1 MRSRIRFDIWDR
13 DKNKRG
19 SAMSPD
25 RLSLFSLFLA
35 LAVITPAAAEPPS
48 YSKQV
53 RPFFSRYCL
62 ECHNAKEGE
71 GGLNLE
77 SYAALLEGGKKGPVL
92 VAGKADDSSIVGMV
106 EGKVKPFMPP
116 KKASRRPTA
125 EEAAVLR
132 AWINAGA
139 KDDGGTTVV
148 VLPEIKPRVMVAAPV
163 AALAYR
169 PDGKLLAAS
178 GWREVELIDPNTGD
192 VVGKLPG
199 QTGDV
204 TALAFSRDG
213 LQLAVAS
220 GSPGTTG
227 EVRLYKTAAGALP
240 AGSPA
245 QTIAA
250 HKDVIL
256 DVAFSPDGKALATC
270 GYDRL
275 IKLWNTETGQ
285 LLREL
290 KDHSDAVYAVTFS
303 PDGALLAS
311 GSADRAVK
319 VWQVADG
326 KRLYT
331 LSDSTDWVYSVAWS
345 PDGRRLAAG
354 GVDKSLRVWEVSA
367 QGGRLVN
374 SVFAHEGS
382 VIRVA
387 WSADGKTLYS
397 VSEDRVAKAWDAGRM
412 VERIVYAKQPEAP
425 LALAVRPDQKQLAV
439 GRYDGVLVLLDEA
452 TGKTQSQPLP
462 AKPKPPVL
470 NKATPASAVRGQ
482 TVRIKLEGQNL
493 DGATEATTNLP
504 GVKAVIAAGGA
515 PSAIDVDVAIAADAA
530 PGQCQLTVK
539 TPAGA
544 SVPFSFIVDRF
555 NPIIEV
561 EPNDSPRTGQK
572 ISLPATV
579 IGAAGRAGDVDY
591 YRFEAKAGQEVGVQ
605 LLTAAIGSKLEPI
618 LELTDPDDRVVAESA
633 KGLLGYTCPVAG
645 VYAVGV
651 HDRDYRG
658 DGSMFYR
665 LNIGNIP
672 VVTGVFPL
680 GVQRGADADIQVE
693 GVHLGPM
700 RTVHIKTPA
709 AAALGSRLPVP
720 LTTPNGPPL
729 GDLSVLVGE
738 FPEATPAAG
747 VVELPVPS
755 TANGRIDK
763 PGATTTYRFKA
774 KKGQTLFLEINARRL
789 GSPLDSTIEIL
800 DAAGMPLPR
809 ATLRCLS
816 KTYIMFRDHDS
827 AGAGIRIENW
837 NDLAVNDYLLV
848 GEELMRINQLP
859 KNPDDDCQFFA
870 RDGQRLGYLGT
881 TPTHHPLGEVMYKV
895 ALHPP
900 GAQFA
905 PNGLPVVTL
914 YYRNDDGGP
923 GFGKDSRLV
932 FDAPA
937 DGDYQVRVGDS
948 RGQGGPL
955 YAYRLTIRS
964 PRPSFNVSFSPTAP
978 TVTKGGAVPMTA
990 TADRID
996 DYEGPIEVHLDN
1008 LPPGF
1013 NAPPT
1018 TIPAGENS
1026 TVFAV
1031 YAEPTAT
1038 VPPGA
1043 APLKLT
1049 AHATINGQD
1058 VAREAAGALPKV
1070 TEPGD
1075 IVTTTEQ
1082 SEVTVAPGGDVRVT
1096 ATVQRRNGFAGRI
1109 PLEVLGLPH
1118 GVRVLDVGLNGILIT
1133 EKETTRTFV
1142 IHAEPWVEPMTHPFV
1157 VAAKQEGKNVE
1168 FAA

>member
-1 MRSRIRFDIWDR
+1 MCS
-13 DKNKRG
+13 NLG
-19 SAMSPD
+19 MPALLVLLLASA
-25 RLSLFSLFLA
+25 
-35 LAVITPAAAEPPS
+35 PASAAETPS
-48 YSKQV
+48 YSKQI

-62 ECHNAKEGE
+62 ECHSAKEGE

-77 SYAALLEGGKKGPVL
+77 SYAAMLEGGKHGPVF
-92 VAGKADDSSIVGMV
+92 VAGKADESRIVGMV
-106 EGKVKPFMPP
+106 EGKIKPFMPP
-116 KKASRRPTA
+116 KKASRRPSP

-132 AWINAGA
+132 AWITAGA
-139 KDDGGTTVV
+139 KDDGGAAVV
-148 VLPEIKPRVMVAAPV
+148 VLPEIKPRVIVAAPV
-163 AALAYR
+163 AALTYR

-192 VVGKLPG
+192 VVGKLSG

-220 GSPGTTG
+220 GSPGAAG
-227 EVRLYKTAAGALP
+227 EVRLYKTAAGAMP
-240 AGSPA
+240 AGAPV
-245 QTIAA
+245 QTIPA
-250 HKDVIL
+250 HKDIIL
-256 DVAFSPDGKALATC
+256 DAVFSPDGKTLATC

-311 GSADRAVK
+311 GSADRAIK
-319 VWQVADG
+319 VWEVADG

-345 PDGRRLAAG
+345 PDGHHLAAG
-354 GVDKSLRVWEVSA
+354 GVDKSLRVWDVSA
-367 QGGRLVN
+367 REGRLVN
-374 SVFAHEGS
+374 SVFAHEGPI
-382 VIRVA
+382 VRVA
-387 WSADGKTLYS
+387 WSTDGKTLYS
-397 VSEDRVAKAWDAGRM
+397 VSEDRIAKAWDAGRM

-425 LALAVRPDQKQLAV
+425 LALAVRSDQKQLAV

-452 TGKTQSQPLP
+452 TGKTQNQPLP
-462 AKPKPPVL
+462 AKPKPPLL
-470 NKATPASAVRGQ
+470 NKATPASAARGQ
-482 TVRIKLEGQNL
+482 SVRVKLEGQNL
-493 DGATEATTNLP
+493 DGATEATTNLA
-504 GVKAVIAAGGA
+504 GVKAVLAAGGTTIA
-515 PSAIDVDVAIAADAA
+515 LDVDLIIAADAA
-530 PGQCQLTVK
+530 PGQHQLTVK

-544 SVPFSFIVDRF
+544 SAPFSFIVDRF
-555 NPIIEV
+555 NPIMEA
-561 EPNDSPRTGQK
+561 EPNDSPRTGQM
-572 ISLPATV
+572 IHLPATV

-605 LLTAAIGSKLEPI
+605 LLTAAVGSKLEPI
-618 LELTDPDDRVVAESA
+618 LELTDPDDRIVAESTN
-633 KGLLGYTCPVAG
+633 GLLGYTCPVAG

-665 LNIGNIP
+665 LSIGDIP

-680 GVQRGADADIQVE
+680 GLQRGSEAEVLVE

-700 RTVHIKTPA
+700 RTVHVKAPA
-709 AAALGSRLPVP
+709 GAALGSRLPLP
-720 LTTPNGPPL
+720 LTTPNGALL

-738 FPEATPAAG
+738 FPETTPATGA
-747 VVELPVPS
+747 VELPVPF

-763 PGATTTYRFKA
+763 PGASTTYRFKA
-774 KKGQTLFLEINARRL
+774 KKGQTLFLEINAHRL

-800 DAAGMPLPR
+800 DSAGLPLPR
-809 ATLRCLS
+809 ATLRSLS
-816 KTYIMFRDHDS
+816 KTFIMFRDHDS
-827 AGAGIRIENW
+827 ASPGIRIENW

-859 KNPDDDCQFFA
+859 KGPDDDCQFFT
-870 RDGQRLGYLGT
+870 RGGQRLGYLGT
-881 TPTHHPLGEVMYKV
+881 TPTHHPLGETMYKV
-895 ALHPP
+895 ALHPA

-914 YYRNDDGGP
+914 TYRNDDGGP

-937 DGDYQVRVGDS
+937 DGQYQVRVGDS

-955 YAYRLTIRS
+955 YAYRLTIRT

-978 TVTKGGAVPMTA
+978 IVTKGGAAPVTA

-996 DYEGPIEVHLDN
+996 DFDGPIEVRLDN

-1013 NAPPT
+1013 SAPPT
-1018 TIPAGENS
+1018 TIPASENS
-1026 TVFAV
+1026 TVFAI

-1038 VPPGA
+1038 VPAGTV
-1043 APLKLT
+1043 PLKLI

-1058 VAREAAGALPKV
+1058 VAREAAGALPKL
-1070 TEPGD
+1070 TDPGD

-1082 SEVTVAPGGDVRVT
+1082 AEVTVAPGGDVRVT
-1096 ATVQRRNGFAGRI
+1096 AKVQRRNGFAGRI
-1109 PLEVLGLPH
+1109 PVEVQGLPH

-1168 FAA
+1168 YAAKSVLLRVKK

>member
-1 MRSRIRFDIWDR
+1 M
-13 DKNKRG
+13 KLL
-19 SAMSPD
+19 P
-25 RLSLFSLFLA
+25 LP
-35 LAVITPAAAEPPS
+35 AVILVVTVSTAIAEPPS
-48 YSKQV
+48 YSKQI

-77 SYAALLEGGKKGPVL
+77 SYAAMLEGGKHGPVF
-92 VAGKADDSSIVGMV
+92 VAGKADASRIVGMV

-116 KKASRRPTA
+116 KKASRRPSP
-125 EEAAVLR
+125 EEVAVIR
-132 AWINAGA
+132 AWIDAGA
-139 KDDGGTTVV
+139 KDDGGAAVI
-148 VLPEIKPRVMVAAPV
+148 VLPDIKPRAIVAAPV

-178 GWREVELIDPNTGD
+178 GWREVELIDPTTGD

-213 LQLAVAS
+213 LRLAVAS
-220 GSPGTTG
+220 GSPGTAG
-227 EVRLYKTAAGALP
+227 EVRLYKAAAGAMP
-240 AGSPA
+240 AGPPV

-250 HKDVIL
+250 HNDVIL
-256 DVAFSPDGKALATC
+256 DAVFSPDGTTLATC

-275 IKLWNTETGQ
+275 IKLWNTQTGQ

-319 VWQVADG
+319 VWEVADG

-345 PDGRRLAAG
+345 PDGHRLAAG
-354 GVDKSLRVWEVSA
+354 GVDKSLRVWEVS
-367 QGGRLVN
+367 GREGRLAN
-374 SVFAHEGS
+374 AVFAHEGPI
-382 VIRVA
+382 VRVA
-387 WSADGKTLYS
+387 WSTDGKTLYS
-397 VSEDRVAKAWDAGRM
+397 VSEDRIAKAWDAGRM
-412 VERIVYAKQPEAP
+412 VERVVYAKQPEAP
-425 LALAVRPDQKQLAV
+425 LALAVRSDQKQLAV

-452 TGKTQSQPLP
+452 TGKVQSQPLP

-470 NKATPASAVRGQ
+470 NKATPASGVRGQ
-482 TVRIKLEGQNL
+482 TIRIKLEGQNL
-493 DGATEATTNLP
+493 DGATEAITNLP
-504 GVKAVIAAGGA
+504 GVKAVIAPGGTA
-515 PSAIDVDVAIAADAA
+515 NAIDVNVTIAADAA
-530 PGQCQLTVK
+530 PGQHQLTVK

-544 SVPFSFIVDRF
+544 SAPLSFIVDRF
-555 NPIIEV
+555 NPIMEA

-605 LLTAAIGSKLEPI
+605 LLTAAVGSKLEPI

-633 KGLLGYTCPVAG
+633 KGLLGYTCPAAG

-665 LNIGNIP
+665 LNIGDIP

-680 GVQRGADADIQVE
+680 GVQRGAEADVQVE

-700 RTVHIKTPA
+700 RTVHVKAPTT
-709 AAALGSRLPVP
+709 AALGSRLPVP
-720 LTTPNGPPL
+720 LITPKGPPL

-738 FPEATPAAG
+738 FPETKPATAI
-747 VVELPVPS
+747 VELPVPS

-774 KKGQTLFLEINARRL
+774 KKGQILFLEINARRL

-800 DAAGMPLPR
+800 DSANMPLPR

-816 KTYIMFRDHDS
+816 KTYVMFRDHDS
-827 AGAGIRIENW
+827 ASPGIRIENW

-859 KNPDDDCQFFA
+859 KGPDDDCQFFTRA
-870 RDGQRLGYLGT
+870 GQRLGYLGT
-881 TPTHHPLGEVMYKV
+881 TPTHHPLGETMYKV
-895 ALHPP
+895 AIHPP

-914 YYRNDDGGP
+914 TYRNDDGGP

-937 DGDYQVRVGDS
+937 DGEYQVRVGDS

-955 YAYRLTIRS
+955 YAFRLTIRT
-964 PRPSFNVSFSPTAP
+964 PRPNFNIAFNPTAP
-978 TVTKGGAVPMTA
+978 TVTKGGAAPITA

-996 DYEGPIEVHLDN
+996 DYDGPIEVHLDN

-1013 NAPPT
+1013 SAPST

-1026 TVFAV
+1026 TVFALF
-1031 YAEPTAT
+1031 ADPMATA
-1038 VPPGA
+1038 PAGA
-1043 APLKLT
+1043 APLKLI

-1058 VAREAAGALPKV
+1058 VAREAAGVLPKLS
-1070 TEPGD
+1070 EPGD

-1082 SEVTVAPGGDVRVT
+1082 TEVTLAPGGDVRVT
-1096 ATVQRRNGFAGRI
+1096 AKVQRRNGFAGRI
-1109 PLEVLGLPH
+1109 PVEVQGLPH

-1168 FAA
+1168 YAEKSVLLQVKK

>member
-1 MRSRIRFDIWDR
+1 MRTSL
-13 DKNKRG
+13 
-19 SAMSPD
+19 SA
-25 RLSLFSLFLA
+25 FSLVLLSA
-35 LAVITPAAAEPPS
+35 ASLPAAEPPS
-48 YSKQV
+48 YSKQI

-62 ECHNAKEGE
+62 ECHNAKEDK

-77 SYAALLEGGKKGPVL
+77 SYAALLEGGKHGAVF
-92 VAGKADDSSIVGMV
+92 VAGKADASRIVGMV

-116 KKASRRPTA
+116 KKASRRPSP
-125 EEAAVLR
+125 EEAAILR
-132 AWINAGA
+132 AWIDAGA
-139 KDDGGTTVV
+139 KDDGGATVV
-148 VLPEIKPRVMVAAPV
+148 VLPEIKPRAIVAAPV

-169 PDGKLLAAS
+169 PDGKLLVAS

-204 TALAFSRDG
+204 TALSFSRG
-213 LQLAVAS
+213 GTQLAVAS
-220 GSPGTTG
+220 GSPGTAG
-227 EVRLYKTAAGALP
+227 EIRLYKTAVGALP
-240 AGSPA
+240 AGAPA
-245 QTIAA
+245 LTIAA

-256 DVAFSPDGKALATC
+256 DAVFSSDGKTLATC

-275 IKLWNTETGQ
+275 VKLWNTETGQ

-290 KDHSDAVYAVTFS
+290 KDHSDAVYSVAFS

-367 QGGRLVN
+367 HDGKLVG
-374 SVFAHEGS
+374 SVFAHEAPI
-382 VIRVA
+382 VRVA

-397 VSEDRVAKAWDAGRM
+397 VSEDRTAKAWDAGRL
-412 VERIVYAKQPEAP
+412 VERIVYAKQAEAP
-425 LALAVRPDQKQLAV
+425 LALAIRSDQKQLAV

-452 TGKTQSQPLP
+452 TGKEQSQPLP

-470 NKATPASAVRGQ
+470 NKATPASGVRGQ
-482 TVRIKLEGQNL
+482 TVHVRLEGQNL
-493 DGATEATTNLP
+493 DGATEATANLP
-504 GVKAVIAAGGA
+504 GVNAMIAPAGTASAV
-515 PSAIDVDVAIAADAA
+515 DVDLTIAADVA

-544 SVPFSFIVDRF
+544 SAPFSFIVDRF
-555 NPIIEV
+555 NPIMEA
-561 EPNDSPRTGQK
+561 EPNDSPRTGQV
-572 ISLPATV
+572 IQLPATV
-579 IGAAGRAGDVDY
+579 VGAVGKAGDVDY

-605 LLTAAIGSKLEPI
+605 LLTAAISSKLEPI
-618 LELTDPDDRVVAESA
+618 LELTGPDDRVVAESVN
-633 KGLLGYTCPVAG
+633 GLLGYTCPATG

-651 HDRDYRG
+651 RDRDYRG
-658 DGSMFYR
+658 DATMFYR
-665 LNIGNIP
+665 LNIGDIP
-672 VVTGVFPL
+672 IVNGVFPL
-680 GVQRGADADIQVE
+680 GVQRGAEANVQIE
-693 GVHLGPM
+693 GVFLGPA
-700 RTVHIKTPA
+700 RTVHLKAPA
-709 AAALGSRLPVP
+709 NAAVGSRLPVP
-720 LTTPNGPPL
+720 LTTPIGSPQ

-738 FPEATPAAG
+738 FPEAAPTPAG
-747 VVELPVPS
+747 LDLPVPS
-755 TANGRIDK
+755 TTNGRIDK
-763 PGATTTYRFKA
+763 PGATATYRFRA

-789 GSPLDSTIEIL
+789 GSPLDSALEIL
-800 DAAGMPLPR
+800 DMSGAPLPR

-816 KTYIMFRDHDS
+816 KTYVMFRDHDS

-859 KNPDDDCQFFA
+859 RGPDDDCQFFA
-870 RDGQRLGYLGT
+870 QNGQRLGYLGT
-881 TPTHHPLGEVMYKV
+881 TPTHHPLGETMYKV
-895 ALHPP
+895 AIHPP
-900 GAQFA
+900 GAKFA
-905 PNGLPVVTL
+905 PNGLPIVTL

-932 FDAPA
+932 FEPPA
-937 DGDYQVRVGDS
+937 DGEYQVRVGDA

-955 YAYRLTIRS
+955 YAYRLTIRT

-978 TVTKGGAVPMTA
+978 TVTKGGAVAITA
-990 TADRID
+990 TAELID
-996 DYEGPIEVHLDN
+996 DYDGPIEIKLNN

-1013 NAPPT
+1013 SAPTT
-1018 TIPAGENS
+1018 TIPAGEPS
-1026 TVFAV
+1026 TSFAL
-1031 YAEPTAT
+1031 YAEPTA
-1038 VPPGA
+1038 PAPAG

-1049 AHATINGQD
+1049 AHATINGVD
-1058 VAREAAGALPKV
+1058 VAREAAGELPKLADA
-1070 TEPGD
+1070 GN
-1075 IVTTTEQ
+1075 IVTTTDQ

-1096 ATVQRRNGFAGRI
+1096 VKVERRNGFAGRI
-1109 PLEVLGLPH
+1109 PVEVRGLPH

-1133 EKETTRTFV
+1133 EKETSRTFV

-1157 VAAKQEGKNVE
+1157 VSARDEGGKNVE
-1168 FAA
+1168 AAAKSVLLRVKK

>member
-1 MRSRIRFDIWDR
+1 M
-13 DKNKRG
+13 K
-19 SAMSPD
+19 
-25 RLSLFSLFLA
+25 LFPLPLLFLIA
-35 LAVITPAAAEPPS
+35 AVSFAEADSPS
-48 YSKQV
+48 YSKHI

-77 SYAALLEGGKKGPVL
+77 SYAALLEGGKHGPVF
-92 VAGKADDSSIVGMV
+92 VAGKADASRMVGMV

-116 KKASRRPTA
+116 KKASRRPSP
-125 EEAAVLR
+125 EEVALLR

-139 KDDGGTTVV
+139 KDDGGAAVI
-148 VLPEIKPRVMVAAPV
+148 VLPEIKPRVIVAAPI

-178 GWREVELIDPNTGD
+178 GWREVDLIDPNTGD

-220 GSPGTTG
+220 GSPGTAG

-240 AGSPA
+240 VGPPV

-250 HKDVIL
+250 HKDIIL
-256 DVAFSPDGKALATC
+256 DAVFSPDGKTLATC

-303 PDGALLAS
+303 PDGILLAS

-331 LSDSTDWVYSVAWS
+331 LGDSTDCVYSVAWS
-345 PDGRRLAAG
+345 PDGHRLAAG
-354 GVDKSLRVWEVSA
+354 GVDKSLRIWEVSA
-367 QGGRLVN
+367 QGGKLVS

-382 VIRVA
+382 IVRVA

-452 TGKTQSQPLP
+452 TGKVQSQPLP
-462 AKPKPPVL
+462 AKPQPPVL
-470 NKATPASAVRGQ
+470 NKATPPFAVRGR

-504 GVKAVIAAGGA
+504 GVKAVIATGGTA
-515 PSAIDVDVAIAADAA
+515 SALDVNVTIAADAP

-544 SVPFSFIVDRF
+544 SMPLSFIVDRF
-555 NPIIEV
+555 NPIAEV
-561 EPNDSPRTGQK
+561 EPNDSPRTGQM
-572 ISLPATV
+572 IHLPATV
-579 IGAAGRAGDVDY
+579 IGAIGKAGDVDY
-591 YRFEAKAGQEVGVQ
+591 YRFAAKAGQEVGVH
-605 LLTAAIGSKLEPI
+605 LLTAAVGSKLDPV
-618 LELTDPDDRVVAESA
+618 LEMTDSNDRVVAASA
-633 KGLLGYTCPVAG
+633 QGLLGYTCPTAG
-645 VYAVGV
+645 VYTVGV
-651 HDRDYRG
+651 RDHDYRG
-658 DGSMFYR
+658 DGSMYYR
-665 LNIGNIP
+665 LNIGDIP
-672 VVTGVFPL
+672 IVTGVFPL
-680 GVQRGADADIQVE
+680 GVQRGAEADVQIE
-693 GVHLGPM
+693 GVYLGSM
-700 RTVHIKTPA
+700 RTVHIKVPA
-709 AAALGSRLPVP
+709 GAALGSRLSVP
-720 LTTPNGPPL
+720 LTTPNGAPL
-729 GDLSVLVGE
+729 GDSSVLVGE
-738 FPEATPAAG
+738 FPETTPTAG
-747 VVELPVPS
+747 IVELPVPS

-763 PGATTTYRFKA
+763 RGATTAYRFKA

-789 GSPLDSTIEIL
+789 GSPLDSTVEIL
-800 DAAGMPLPR
+800 DAAGAPLPR

-870 RDGQRLGYLGT
+870 QNGQRLGYLGT

-895 ALHPP
+895 AIHPP

-914 YYRNDDGGP
+914 YYRNDDGGS

-937 DGDYQVRVGDS
+937 DGEYQVRVGDS

-955 YAYRLTIRS
+955 YAYRLTIRT

-978 TVTKGGAVPMTA
+978 TVTKGGAASITA

-996 DYEGPIEVHLDN
+996 DFDGPIEVRLEN
-1008 LPPGF
+1008 LPAGF
-1013 NAPPT
+1013 SAPPT

-1026 TVFAV
+1026 TVFAL
-1031 YAEPTAT
+1031 YAAPTAA
-1038 VPPGA
+1038 VPSGA
-1043 APLKLT
+1043 APLKLA

-1058 VAREAAGALPKV
+1058 VTREAAGGLPKV
-1070 TEPGD
+1070 VDPGN
-1075 IVTTTEQ
+1075 IVTTTDQ
-1082 SEVTVAPGGDVRVT
+1082 SDVTVVPGGDVRVT
-1096 ATVQRRNGFAGRI
+1096 VKVERRNNFAGRI
-1109 PLEVLGLPH
+1109 PVEVRGLPH

-1133 EKETTRTFV
+1133 EKESSRTFV
-1142 IHAEPWVEPMTHPFV
+1142 IHAEPWVEAMTHPFV
-1157 VAAKQEGKNVE
+1157 VAARDEGGKNVE
-1168 FAA
+1168 AAAKSVLLRVKK